1 MQKAV
6 VYLALFL
13 AFACLVVGL
22 LVAGDVP
29 ALTDAERERERIENA
44 AREAKLALEVKQ
56 KEALTPWTQ
65 AAKVGFGVLVLVAI
79 LCVILVTTLWG
90 ARRALTIAA
99 NEQGI
104 FPYLIGRARWR
115 DEDGQRQSGWV
126 MWNNNL
132 ALTAGSVVA
141 NGRVTAMVPAGFER
155 EQAETTARAQYVQ
168 MAAAIY
174 RHPPIVSGN
183 KYNGAGPVQ
192 GNSVP
197 ELEPGEPVLNWPE
210 IVPLPALFTN
220 RQPSLESL
228 VIGAYPTASGR
239 LETAS
244 LSLHQLMHTLA
255 VGASGWGKST
265 WLRALLWQV
274 ALAPEPIEVVAIDVM
289 GSEFNALYNWGKLR
303 YPVARTAQEA
313 MAELQAV
320 SIEIERRKH
329 LYERY
334 PLATKL
340 PEYNAASGETLPPWL
355 VVVDEGTNLLNQ
367 SGTGEYLRAVIQSAR
382 QYGVYCQVSGVSAK
396 HNVIDTQTRDN
407 FSSRLCFRT
416 SPTSSR
422 VVLDDRAAS
431 DLTKKGRFFAQLEG
445 QMLTELQAP
454 YVGRDAFLNALT
466 NGGPKLDMPQVSAQS
481 PNADDD
487 PAAGLSEDQIEM
499 ILGLVAEGQTDS
511 AIAQQV
517 FGYRNARRVEQVR
530 AVSER
535 DT

>member
-13 AFACLVVGL
+13 AFACLVIGL
-22 LVAGDVP
+22 LVAGDIP
-29 ALTDAERERERIENA
+29 ALTDAERDRERIENA
-44 AREAKLALEVKQ
+44 AREAKLALEVQQ

-65 AAKVGFGVLVLVAI
+65 AAKVMGGGVFLVA
-79 LCVILVTTLWG
+79 LGGLVVVVLRWLD
-90 ARRALTIAA
+90 RRASEIRP
-99 NEQGI
+99 G
-104 FPYLIGRARWR
+104 P
-115 DEDGQRQSGWV
+115 DGQYPVVRVRLNGATIIHDPNRQ
-126 MWNNNL
+126 L
-132 ALTAGSVVA
+132 AAATVYTSPENAGRLVVVPVVTGSLEHQERTA
-141 NGRVTAMVPAGFER
+141 
-155 EQAETTARAQYVQ
+155 ARAQLVQ
-168 MAAAIY
+168 LASAIHKHAPMLAA
-174 RHPPIVSGN
+174 GN
-183 KYNGAGPVQ
+183 GRGGGGAVAQEGP
-192 GNSVP
+192 P
-197 ELEPGEPVLNWPE
+197 ELEQGEPVLNWPE
-210 IVPLPALFTN
+210 IVPLPALFAN
-220 RQPSLESL
+220 RQPSLENL
-228 VIGAYPTASGR
+228 VVGAYPTASGR

-244 LSLHQLMHTLA
+244 LSLHQLMHTLT

-313 MAELQAV
+313 VAELQAV
-320 SIEIERRKH
+320 SDEIERRKG

-367 SGTGEYLRAVIQSAR
+367 SGTGEYLRAVVQSAR

-396 HNVIDTQTRDN
+396 HNVIDTQTRDS

-431 DLTKKGRFFAQLEG
+431 DLTHKGRFFAQLEG

-466 NGGPKLDMPQVSAQS
+466 NGGPKLEMPEVSSQ
-481 PNADDD
+481 PPKTDDD
-487 PAAGLSEDQIEM
+487 PAAGLSEEQIEM
-499 ILGLVAEGQTDS
+499 IRDLAAGKQSDS

-517 FGYRNARRVEQVR
+517 FGYRNARRLDQIR
-530 AVSER
+530 AVLGR